1 MVGDVGEERRRNG
14 KGAECRHK
22 KPGAVAGLD
31 LLTYFL
37 DHIVTTGSIYS
48 LIINF
53 RNTSS

>member
-1 MVGDVGEERRRNG
+1 MSYVGGRMVDVGSGR
-14 KGAECRHK
+14 KS

-31 LLTYFL
+31 LLNYFL
-37 DHIVTTGSIYS
+37 DHIVTTVSIYS